1 MKKINMIKITRINIF
16 NLKTNNNFII
26 ENKRSIY
33 YEKIKL
39 RRTSGE
45 KIVYSINMCSHVSA

>member
-1 MKKINMIKITRINIF
+1 MIKITRINIF

-45 KIVYSINMCSHVSA
+45 KIVYSINMCSYVPA